1 MAGDAMGAGA
11 PGMPSEAELE
21 QMLVRMR
28 EAPVEQVLVE
38 VVNVLLQAAQVKLGR
53 PDARVLIDAVAAV
66 AEVASGRIDP
76 ALVGQ
81 VGQAVAQLR
90 LAQVEAE
97 GGAEGGAQTG
107 DGGARPAGAAG
118 GAPGGAAGRAAEPAG
133 HAGPAPQPPR
143 AAPSAGA
150 AAPPDAGAAQR
161 SRLWVPGR

>member
-1 MAGDAMGAGA
+1 MAGDV

-21 QMLVRMR
+21 RMLAQMR

-66 AEVASGRIDP
+66 AQAAAGRTDR
-76 ALVGQ
+76 ALLEQ

-90 LAQVEAE
+90 LAQVDAE
-97 GGAEGGAQTG
+97 GGPGGS
-107 DGGARPAGAAG
+107 
-118 GAPGGAAGRAAEPAG
+118 APGGDPAPDTTPAPPASGAAHRAATP
-133 HAGPAPQPPR
+133 GP
-143 AAPSAGA
+143 GA
-150 AAPPDAGAAQR
+150 AAGTAKGEDAGGAQR